1 MCYKRMYSHNLVTQ
15 IPVLNPLI
23 VIVQHNLSYA
33 ALYERLYCVIIVGDN
48 FMGER
53 TVQSAQGAGFAL
65 VTFEVGADTVG
76 FVAKQLNLFLSLA
89 APVHK
94 LSRTAI
100 LWRFLSTEF
109 LKTNT
114 LNLER

>member
-89 APVHK
+89 APVYC
-94 LSRTAI
+94 AP
-100 LWRFLSTEF
+100 TEQF
-109 LKTNT
+109 YGDFF
-114 LNLER
+114 